1 MTKASGL
8 LVAGSAAATGTWG
21 TARATGLF
29 GKYLSSLPEKAFEPK
44 LALKTVNVAADE
56 KRLPIF

>member
-1 MTKASGL
+1 MWSFGRWL
-8 LVAGSAAATGTWG
+8 RSRDGHMGNGTCNG
-21 TARATGLF
+21 PFR
-29 GKYLSSLPEKAFEPK
+29 KYLSSLPEKAFEPK

>member
-1 MTKASGL
+1 MWSFGRWL
-8 LVAGSAAATGTWG
+8 RSRDGHMGNGT
-21 TARATGLF
+21 ATGLF

-56 KRLPIF
+56 NRLPIF